1 MTTKMNKMSLP
12 PHEIEMLE
20 KKDLTQSDIEHFT
33 EKYGKRFVRA
43 LKAVEKKRVFKY
55 IFRPSETTTWIVR
68 GQRREYLVIP
78 EIYCTCRSFYQD
90 VVISRESKMCYHLL
104 AQRIAE
110 TREQFQGVDSTD
122 QDRRKLYVEWRRT
135 D

>member
-1 MTTKMNKMSLP
+1 MMSKMSIP
-12 PHEIEMLE
+12 PHEIKMLE

-43 LKAVEKKRVFKY
+43 LKAVEKKKVIKY
-55 IFRPSETTTWIVR
+55 HFHPSEIITWIVR
-68 GQRREYLVIP
+68 GQRREYRVIP
-78 EIYCTCRSFYQD
+78 QIYCTCRSFYQD
-90 VVISRESKMCYHLL
+90 VVISRESNMCYHML

-110 TREQFQGVDSTD
+110 IRQKFQDFEATD
-122 QDRRKLYVEWRRT
+122 QDRRNLYVEWRRT